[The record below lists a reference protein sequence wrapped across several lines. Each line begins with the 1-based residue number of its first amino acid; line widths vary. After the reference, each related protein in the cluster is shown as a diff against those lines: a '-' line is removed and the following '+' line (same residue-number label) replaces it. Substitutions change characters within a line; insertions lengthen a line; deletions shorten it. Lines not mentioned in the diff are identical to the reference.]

1 MSDSAPFRRFPRP
14 DVPFLL
20 LLVLVVAVNLPV
32 TTFVLQ
38 NDTKEAMQY
47 FYSFYN
53 EFVQH
58 GQIQLWDPYFV
69 FGLPTDF
76 RQIVTLS
83 YAVSLMAICGKLLH
97 VANAFLVYKA
107 ALILEQM
114 VYVAGMYLLAKRLVR
129 DRRAVFFVGLCAALT
144 NVWHLQVWFDFRT
157 YTLLPLVFYGILR
170 VFDDAKPWR
179 LFAAALAYLVSAL
192 GSTGYF
198 MPMFAP
204 LPLVF
209 GLGLFALRRRELA
222 ARWRWRSLFSPASLA
237 FGALAALTAGAFL
250 DFSRT
255 MLGHLTVAGYA
266 GRDPL
271 TGNATLDSYLHTL
284 SAPAKAMSS
293 FWELL
298 LAAPRDWIFTV
309 YVGVFA
315 LVFVLYAVL
324 RRRDAHS
331 PALSPLCGC
340 AALCAAMALGSLTI
354 VAPALYFLWPMMQ
367 KTRYLLAF
375 FGPLKMLLIL
385 IAGIGVDVFL
395 ADLAAPAAEGRR
407 RARLAGWLALGL
419 CAASAVVDL
428 AFGGKFPYQAETFVP
443 YVYHFVPMALA
454 AGFALF
460 LLSAERPGRGL
471 VWALLAL
478 AAVDVAS
485 SLFFF
490 LFHFNLEAARYKDW
504 ETLEKPYLTEREYR
518 ARLREAA
525 DFYDVRPY
533 AYQPERFPMAQ
544 LRYRDPA
551 AWRALRNFRFVY
563 ADAMNVFYRDVCD
576 PALHRA
582 YFSQGL
588 GRLDQALL
596 GLDLDE
602 PLHDASP
609 WLMEKVVD
617 AQRFLGCGRPKAYLT
632 QDAFE
637 TTDLGEAVAY
647 LREVHNADRR
657 PVMLPAAAA
666 FADAS
671 GPTGKQRPTVSVC
684 PEGNCQEGAVDK
696 PDFWDKLRAAY
707 PGRYAPVLFA
717 YPRERETSWYRLRA
731 AGPEDPGLMPRA
743 WRLEGSDD
751 CLHWTLLDQRRDAA
765 PWKTNE
771 QRNYRLERP
780 ARYRYY
786 LLSVDEGTTPGR
798 LSLGET
804 TLRRYPDELPATGRE
819 LPVDVTDFTVNGLT
833 LRADVP
839 PGPDRW
845 LVYLDNADPG
855 WRAFVDGAP
864 APLSVANLAFK
875 AVKLSPGAHEVRL
888 TYVGKGRNALYLRY
902 FLALGA
908 AFGLWSVFF
917 VGKIAL
923 TAPNAGPTARHSPA
937 ARAA

>member
-1 MSDSAPFRRFPRP
+1 MSDSAPFRRFLRP

-20 LLVLVVAVNLPV
+20 LLALVVAVNLPI

-58 GQIQLWDPYFV
+58 GQLQLWDPYFV

-83 YAVSLMAICGKLLH
+83 YAVSLMAVCGKLLH

-114 VYVAGMYLLAKRLVR
+114 VYVAGMYLLAGRLTR
-129 DRRAVFFVGLCAALT
+129 DRRAVLFVGLCAALT

-170 VFDDAKPWR
+170 FFDDAKPWR

-209 GLGLFALRRRELA
+209 GLGLFAMRRRELA
-222 ARWRWRSLFSPASLA
+222 ARWRWRSLLSPASLA
-237 FGALAALTAGAFL
+237 CGGLTAVTAGAFL
-250 DFSRT
+250 DFSHT
-255 MLGHLTVAGYA
+255 MLRNITVAGYA

-271 TGNATLDSYLHTL
+271 TGNATLESYLHTL
-284 SAPAKAMSS
+284 SSPAKAMAS

-315 LVFVLYAVL
+315 LVFVLYAVI
-324 RRRDAHS
+324 RRRDAPS
-331 PALSPLCGC
+331 PALMPLCGC
-340 AALCAAMALGSLTI
+340 ATLCAAMALGSLTI
-354 VAPALYFLWPMMQ
+354 LAPALYYVWPMMQ

-375 FGPLKMLLIL
+375 LGPLKMLLIL

-395 ADLAAPAAEGRR
+395 ADLGDDAAEGRR
-407 RARLAGWLALGL
+407 RARLAGWLALGF
-419 CAASAVVDL
+419 CAAAAAADL
-428 AFGGKFPYQAETFVP
+428 ACGGKFPYPAEGFVP
-443 YVYHFVPMALA
+443 YAYHFVPMALA

-460 LLSAERPGRGL
+460 LLSAERPGRGIAR
-471 VWALLAL
+471 ALLVL

-485 SLFFF
+485 YLFFF
-490 LFHFNLEAARYKDW
+490 LFHFNLEASYYKDRDV
-504 ETLEKPYLTEREYR
+504 LNKPYLTEREYR
-518 ARLREAA
+518 ARLREAG

-551 AWRALRNFRFVY
+551 AWRAMQNFRFAY

-576 PALHRA
+576 PTGHRA

-588 GRLDQALL
+588 GRLQQALL

-609 WLMEKVVD
+609 WLMDKIVD
-617 AQRFLGCGRPKAYLT
+617 PQRFLGCNRPKAYLT
-632 QDAFE
+632 QDAFVAAD
-637 TTDLGEAVAY
+637 TGEAAEY
-647 LREVHNADRR
+647 LHEVHDADKR
-657 PVMLPAAAA
+657 PVMLSESAA
-666 FADAS
+666 FDA
-671 GPTGKQRPTVSVC
+671 TGAAGRQRATVFVC
-684 PEGNCQEGAVDK
+684 PEGNCQEGNVDK
-696 PDFWDKLRAAY
+696 PVFWDKLLAAY
-707 PGRYAPVLFA
+707 PGSYPPVLFA
-717 YPRERETSWYRLRA
+717 YPRARETAWYRLYT
-731 AGPEDPGLMPRA
+731 AGEEDPGLMPRA

-751 CLHWTLLDQRRDAA
+751 CVHWTLLDQRRDAA
-765 PWKTNE
+765 PWKRNE
-771 QRNYRLERP
+771 HRDYRLEAP

-786 LLSVDEGTTPGR
+786 LLSVDEGATPGR

-804 TLRRYPDELPATGRE
+804 ALRRYPDELPATGPD
-819 LPVDVTDFTVNGLT
+819 LPVTVTDYTVNGLT

-839 PGPDRW
+839 QGPDRW
-845 LVYLDNADPG
+845 LAYLDNADPG
-855 WRAFVDGAP
+855 WRAFVDGVP
-864 APLSVANLAFK
+864 APLYVANLAFK
-875 AVKLSPGAHEVRL
+875 AVKLPPGAHEVRL
-888 TYVGKGRNALYLRY
+888 TYAGKGRNALYLRY

-908 AFGLWSVFF
+908 AFGLWGVWLIGRMALGKTAG
-917 VGKIAL
+917 VG
-923 TAPNAGPTARHSPA
+923 RV
-937 ARAA
+937 

>member
-1 MSDSAPFRRFPRP
+1 MSDSAPCRRFPRP
-14 DVPFLL
+14 DLPFLL
-20 LLVLVVAVNLPV
+20 LLALVVAVNLPV
-32 TTFVLQ
+32 STFVLQ

-83 YAVSLMAICGKLLH
+83 YAVSLMAVCGKLLH

-107 ALILEQM
+107 ALILEQI

-129 DRRAVFFVGLCAALT
+129 DRRAVLFVGLCAALT

-157 YTLLPLVFYGILR
+157 YTLLPLVFYAILR
-170 VFDDAKPWR
+170 FFDDAKPWR

-198 MPMFAP
+198 IPMFAP

-209 GLGLFALRRRELA
+209 GLGLLAARRRELA
-222 ARWRWRSLFSPASLA
+222 SRWRWRSLLSPASLA
-237 FGALAALTAGAFL
+237 LGGLTAATAAAFL

-255 MLGHLTVAGYA
+255 MLGHITVSGYA

-284 SAPAKAMSS
+284 SGPTKAMQS

-309 YVGVFA
+309 YVGVFG
-315 LVFVLYAVL
+315 LVFVLYTVI
-324 RRRDAHS
+324 RRRDASS
-331 PALSPLCGC
+331 PALLPLCGC
-340 AALCAAMALGSLTI
+340 AALCAAMAAGSLTI
-354 VAPALYFLWPMMQ
+354 LAPMLYYVWPMMQ

-375 FGPLKMLLIL
+375 FGPLKMLLL
-385 IAGIGVDVFL
+385 LVAGIGVDVFL
-395 ADLAAPAAEGRR
+395 ADLADPAAEGRR

-419 CAASAVVDL
+419 CAATAVFDL
-428 AFGGKFPYQAETFVP
+428 AFGGKFPYPAEAFVP
-443 YVYHFVPMALA
+443 YAYHFVPMALA

-485 SLFFF
+485 YLFFF
-490 LFHFNLEAARYKDW
+490 LFHFNLEASYYKDQ
-504 ETLEKPYLTEREYR
+504 EVLGKPYLTEREYR
-518 ARLREAA
+518 ARLREAG

-551 AWRALRNFRFVY
+551 AWRAMQNFRFAY
-563 ADAMNVFYRDVCD
+563 ADYMNVFYHDVCD
-576 PALHRA
+576 PTGHRA

-588 GRLDQALL
+588 GRLQQALL

-609 WLMEKVVD
+609 WLMDKIRD
-617 AQRFLGCGRPKAYLT
+617 PQRFLGCVRPKAALVR
-632 QDAFE
+632 DAFVA
-637 TTDLGEAVAY
+637 TDLGEAAQY
-647 LREVHNADRR
+647 LREVHDADRR
-657 PVMLPAAAA
+657 PVMLPESAA
-666 FADAS
+666 FADAP
-671 GPTGKQRPTVSVC
+671 GTADAAGRQRPTVSIC
-684 PEGNCQEGAVDK
+684 PEGNCQEGPVNDPA
-696 PDFWDKLRAAY
+696 FWDKLLAAY

-717 YPRERETSWYRLRA
+717 YPRARETVWYRLHA
-731 AGPEDPGLMPRA
+731 AGRDTPGLMPRA

-751 CLHWTLLDQRRDAA
+751 CVHWTLLDQRRDAA
-765 PWKTNE
+765 PWKQGE
-771 QRNYRLERP
+771 HRDYRLEKP

-798 LSLGET
+798 LSLGEA
-804 TLRRYPDELPATGRE
+804 TLRRYPDELPVSGPD
-819 LPVDVTDFTVNGLT
+819 LPVAVTDYTVNGLT

-839 PGPDRW
+839 QGPDRW

-855 WRAFVDGAP
+855 WRAFVDGTP
-864 APLSVANLAFK
+864 APLYVANLAFK
-875 AVKLSPGAHEVRL
+875 AVKLPPGEHEVRL
-888 TYVGKGRNALYLRY
+888 TYVGKGRNTLYLRY
-902 FLALGA
+902 FFALGA
-908 AFGLWSVFF
+908 AFGLWSVWLI
-917 VGKIAL
+917 GKTAL
-923 TAPNAGPTARHSPA
+923 AAPA
-937 ARAA
+937 ATRESRAA

>member
-1 MSDSAPFRRFPRP
+1 MSDRAPCRRFFRP
-14 DVPFLL
+14 DIPFLL

-38 NDTKEAMQY
+38 NDTKEGMQY
-47 FYSFYN
+47 FFSFYN
-53 EFVQH
+53 ELVQH
-58 GQIQLWDPYFV
+58 GRIQLWDPYFYY
-69 FGLPTDF
+69 GLPTDF
-76 RQIVTLS
+76 RQFVTLS
-83 YAVSLMAICGKLLH
+83 YAVSFMAVVGKLLR
-97 VANAFLVYKA
+97 VADAFALFKA
-107 ALILEQM
+107 ALILEQL
-114 VYVAGMYLLAKRLVR
+114 VYVAGMYLLAGRLTR
-129 DRRAVFFVGLCAALT
+129 DRRAVLFVGLCAALT
-144 NVWHLQVWFDFRT
+144 NVWHLQVWFNFRT
-157 YTLLPLVFYGILR
+157 YSLLPLTLYAILR
-170 VFDDAKPWR
+170 FFDDAKPWR

-209 GLGLFALRRRELA
+209 GLGLFAARRRELA
-222 ARWRWRSLFSPASLA
+222 ARWRWRALLSPASLA
-237 FGALAALTAGAFL
+237 CGGLTAATAGALL

-255 MLGHLTVAGYA
+255 MLSHITVAGYA

-271 TGNATLDSYLHTL
+271 TGNATLESYLHTL
-284 SAPAKAMSS
+284 SSPAKAMQS

-315 LVFVLYAVL
+315 LVFVLYAVI
-324 RRRDAHS
+324 RRRDAPS
-331 PALSPLCGC
+331 PALMPLCGC

-354 VAPALYFLWPMMQ
+354 LAPTLYYVWPMMQ

-375 FGPLKMLLIL
+375 LGPLKMLLIL

-395 ADLAAPAAEGRR
+395 ADLAAPAAEVRR
-407 RARLAGWLALGL
+407 RTRLAGWLALGL
-419 CAASAVVDL
+419 CAAAAVVDL
-428 AFGGKFPYQAETFVP
+428 AFGGKFPYPAEGFVP
-443 YVYHFVPMALA
+443 YAYHFVPMALA

-485 SLFFF
+485 YLFFF
-490 LFHFNLEAARYKDW
+490 LFHFNLEASYYKDR
-504 ETLEKPYLTEREYR
+504 EVLDKPYLTEREYR
-518 ARLREAA
+518 ARLREAG

-533 AYQPERFPMAQ
+533 AYQSERFPMAQ

-551 AWRALRNFRFVY
+551 AWRAMQNFRFAY
-563 ADAMNVFYRDVCD
+563 ADYMNVFYSDVCD
-576 PALHRA
+576 PTGHRA

-588 GRLDQALL
+588 GRLQQALL

-609 WLMEKVVD
+609 WLMESVVD
-617 AQRFLGCGRPKAYLT
+617 PQRFLGCARPKAYLA
-632 QDAFE
+632 QDAFLAP
-637 TTDLGEAVAY
+637 DLGEAAQY
-647 LREVHNADRR
+647 LREVHDADKR
-657 PVMLPAAAA
+657 PVMLPESAA
-666 FADAS
+666 FDA
-671 GPTGKQRPTVSVC
+671 TGAAGRQRPTVFVC
-684 PEGNCQEGAVDK
+684 PEGNCQEGAVGK
-696 PDFWDKLRAAY
+696 PAFWDKLLAAY
-707 PGRYAPVLFA
+707 PGRFAPVLFA
-717 YPRERETSWYRLRA
+717 YPRERETAWYRLHA

-751 CLHWTLLDQRRDAA
+751 CVHWTLLDQRRDAA
-765 PWKTNE
+765 PWKQNE
-771 QRNYRLERP
+771 HRDYRLATP

-786 LLSVDEGTTPGR
+786 LLSVDEAATPGR

-804 TLRRYPDELPATGRE
+804 TLRRYPDELPATGPD
-819 LPVDVTDFTVNGLT
+819 LPVSVTDYTVNGLT
-833 LRADVP
+833 LHADVP
-839 PGPDRW
+839 QGPDRW

-864 APLSVANLAFK
+864 APLYVANLAFK
-875 AVKLSPGAHEVRL
+875 ALRLPPGAHEVRL

-908 AFGLWSVFF
+908 AFGLWGVWF
-917 VGKIAL
+917 VGCTAL
-923 TAPNAGPTARHSPA
+923 CSPA
-937 ARAA
+937 GSAREA